1 MKRKMIP
8 AGRSVHL
15 ALAVLFTFVLVGCAE
30 TDSGTDPSDESNA
43 ATEIREVM
51 QQQADAW
58 NGGDIR
64 GYMAGYARTDT
75 LRFASGGNVWRGW
88 EPTLQRYL
96 ESYPDEGMMGRLSF
110 SDLEVWPITEE
121 HAVAFGRWELTRSE
135 MYENIG
141 GLFTLVF
148 EKRPDGWRIVHDHTS
163 SRQTIESERADTA
176 DAQ

>member
-1 MKRKMIP
+1 MKRKITP
-8 AGRSVHL
+8 AGRRAHL
-15 ALAVLFTFVLVGCAE
+15 ALAVLSPFVLVGCAE
-30 TDSGTDPSDESNA
+30 TDTGTGPTDESDA
-43 ATEIREVM
+43 ATEIRAVM
-51 QQQADAW
+51 QEQAIAW

-75 LRFASGGNVWRGW
+75 LRFASGGNVWSGW

-96 ESYPDEGMMGRLSF
+96 ESYPDEGTMGQLSF
-110 SDLEVWPITEE
+110 SDLDIWPIQDE
-121 HAVAFGRWELTRSE
+121 HAVVFGRWELTRSDR
-135 MYENIG
+135 YENIG

-148 EKRPDGWRIVHDHTS
+148 HKRPDGWRIVHDHTS